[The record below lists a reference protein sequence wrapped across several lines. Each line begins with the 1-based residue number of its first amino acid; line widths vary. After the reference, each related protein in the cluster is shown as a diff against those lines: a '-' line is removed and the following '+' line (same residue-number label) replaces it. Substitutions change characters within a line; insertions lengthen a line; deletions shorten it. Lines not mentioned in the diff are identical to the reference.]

1 MNAQRVITYTLTRD
15 DLRIVG
21 RFVDGACVG
30 GMSNVR
36 GRDERREKLKEDQ
49 VTGLIGNYVLA
60 LWRDGHP
67 GAFITSREAQDK
79 TPTKGDNGQDLPGL
93 NIDVKASCMRGS
105 PDPLRYNLWVRPRER
120 HSQHTY
126 VLALIAA
133 NGVEEI
139 RRSHALAVHLVG
151 WCTDKDLPEKL
162 DSDGRHAVHASRLL
176 PMPPMRY
183 SSGMAA

>member
-1 MNAQRVITYTLTRD
+1 MNKGRVITYTLTRD

-36 GRDERREKLKEDQ
+36 DKEQREGTLKEDQ

-67 GAFITSREAQDK
+67 GAFIESREAQDK
-79 TPTKGDNGQDLPGL
+79 TPTQGDGGQDLPGL
-93 NIDVKASCMRGS
+93 NIDVKASCMRAGS
-105 PDPLRYNLWVRPRER
+105 DPLRYNLWVRPRER
-120 HSQHTY
+120 HQDHTY

-133 NGVEEI
+133 KGVEEI
-139 RRSHALAVHLVG
+139 RHSHMLTVYLVG
-151 WCTDKDLPEKL
+151 WCTDKDLPDEL
-162 DSDGRHAVHASRLL
+162 DSKGRHAVHASRLL

-183 SSGMAA
+183 SVAA